1 MTTKRGKKGRSIDDL
16 IADELEQDKATAA
29 DSSTAE
35 TVTENEKIWTEEDI
49 VAATPPSVSR
59 LLTEED
65 ITAAAPSVSGLVSAV
80 LRQQGFNPDDVE
92 YSERLR
98 AAQIAR
104 RIRER
109 HSESELRERG
119 LIAEQTYKTVTFRLP
134 QARYD
139 RLIKIAERR
148 RGGLTLQRIAVE
160 ALELWMQKKGLD
172 F

>member
-16 IADELEQDKATAA
+16 IAGELEQDEAKAA

-35 TVTENEKIWTEEDI
+35 TMTESEKIGTEEDI
-49 VAATPPSVSR
+49 AAATP
-59 LLTEED
+59 
-65 ITAAAPSVSGLVSAV
+65 PSVSGLVSAV
-80 LRQQGFNPDDVE
+80 LRQQGIDPDDVE

>member
-1 MTTKRGKKGRSIDDL
+1 MTTKRVRKGRSIDAL
-16 IADELEQDKATAA
+16 IAEELEQGEARAA

-35 TVTENEKIWTEEDI
+35 TVTESERVEGTEDADTA
-49 VAATPPSVSR
+49 VPPS
-59 LLTEED
+59 L
-65 ITAAAPSVSGLVSAV
+65 SGLVSQV
-80 LRQQGFNPDDVE
+80 LRQQGINPEDVE
-92 YSERLR
+92 HSERLR

-109 HSESELRERG
+109 YSESELRNRG
-119 LIAEQTYKTVTFRLP
+119 LIAEQSYKTVTFRLP

>member
-16 IADELEQDKATAA
+16 IADELEQDEAKAA
-29 DSSTAE
+29 DSSTPE
-35 TVTENEKIWTEEDI
+35 TMTESEKILTEEGI
-49 VAATPPSVSR
+49 AAATPS
-59 LLTEED
+59 
-65 ITAAAPSVSGLVSAV
+65 SVSGLVSAV
-80 LRQQGFNPDDVE
+80 LRQQGIDPDDVE